1 MSIDAL
7 KSRLPDYAKD
17 LKLNLSG
24 LPNTP
29 GLSPQ
34 QLWGTILAAAVAA
47 RNGEVI
53 AAVAEE
59 ARQHLDEA
67 AQQAA
72 KAAAA
77 IMSMNNVYYRFTHLV
92 GNREYAGMPAKLR
105 MNVIANPGVDKVDF
119 ELWSLAVSAINGCG
133 TCIDSHEREVVGK
146 GLTKEAVQNAVRIAA
161 IVYAV
166 STVLEAETAL
176 AGETRAAAA

>member
-24 LPNTP
+24 LPSTP
-29 GLSPQ
+29 GLTLQ
-34 QLWGTILAAAVAA
+34 QLWGTILAAAVAS

-53 AAVAEE
+53 AAIADE

-67 AQQAA
+67 ALQAA

-77 IMSMNNVYYRFTHLV
+77 ITSMNNIYYRFTHLV
-92 GNREYAGMPAKLR
+92 GNKEYATMPAKLR
-105 MNVIANPGVDKVDF
+105 MNILANPGVDKVDF
-119 ELWSLAVSAINGCG
+119 ELWSLAVSAVNGCG
-133 TCIDSHEREVVGK
+133 ACIDAHEREVVGK

-161 IVYAV
+161 VLYAV
-166 STVLEAETAL
+166 STVLAAETAL
-176 AGETRAAAA
+176 AGETRAAA

>member
-24 LPNTP
+24 LPSTP
-29 GLSPQ
+29 GLTPQ
-34 QLWGTILAAAVAA
+34 QLWGTILAAAVAS

-53 AAVAEE
+53 TAIADE

-67 AQQAA
+67 ALQAA
-72 KAAAA
+72 KAASAM
-77 IMSMNNVYYRFTHLV
+77 MSMTNIYYRFTHLV
-92 GNREYAGMPAKLR
+92 GNKEYATMPAKLR
-105 MNVIANPGVDKVDF
+105 MNILANPGVDKVDF
-119 ELWSLAVSAINGCG
+119 ELWSLAVSAVNGCG
-133 TCIDSHEREVVGK
+133 TCIDAHEREVVGK

-161 IVYAV
+161 VLYAV
-166 STVLEAETAL
+166 STVLEAESAL
-176 AGETRAAAA
+176 AGETRAAA

>member
-29 GLSPQ
+29 GLTPQ
-34 QLWGTILAAAVAA
+34 QLWGTMLAAAVAS

-53 AAVAEE
+53 AAIAEE
-59 ARQHLDEA
+59 ARSHLSEP

-77 IMSMNNVYYRFTHLV
+77 VTSMNNVYYRFTHLV
-92 GNREYAGMPAKLR
+92 GNKDYAGMPAKLR
-105 MNVIANPGVDKVDF
+105 MNVLANPGVDKVDF
-119 ELWSLAVSAINGCG
+119 ELWSLAVSAVNGCG
-133 TCIDSHEREVVGK
+133 ACIDAHEREVIGK
-146 GLTKEAVQNAVRIAA
+146 GLTKDAVQNAVRIAA
-161 IVYAV
+161 VLYAV
-166 STVLEAETAL
+166 STALEAETAL
-176 AGETRAAAA
+176 AGEERVAA